1 MKKISIAIDGP
12 AGAGKSTISKVIAK
26 KLGIIYVDTGAMYRA
41 VALYAIRNG
50 VNTRNE
56 DGRLVSILDEIDVDI
71 AYKDGVQHIYLN
83 GEDVSDA
90 IREPEVSMGASN
102 VAVVAQVRLKLVE
115 LQRELAKKQSVI
127 MDGRDI
133 GTYVL
138 PDADVK
144 IFLTAT
150 AEERAKRRFDELCA
164 KGIKSSY
171 DEVLCDMK
179 KRDLNDS
186 TRDFAPLKQDDDAAL
201 IDTTKY
207 NFDESVEMILSHINA
222 HLNA

>member
-56 DGRLVSILDEIDVDI
+56 DGRLESILGEINVDI
-71 AYKDGVQHIYLN
+71 AYEDGVQHIYLN

-102 VAVVAQVRLKLVE
+102 VAVVPSVRLKLVE

-150 AEERAKRRFDELCA
+150 AEERAKRRFDELQA
-164 KGIKSSY
+164 KGIESSY

-186 TRDFAPLKQDDDAAL
+186 TRDFAPLRQADDAAL

-207 NFDESVEMILSHINA
+207 NFDESVKMILSHINA

>member
-56 DGRLVSILDEIDVDI
+56 DGRLESILDEIEVDI
-71 AYKDGVQHIYLN
+71 AYEDGVQHIYLN

-102 VAVVAQVRLKLVE
+102 VAVVPSVRLKLVE

-150 AEERAKRRFDELCA
+150 AEERAKRRFDELQA
-164 KGIKSSY
+164 KGIESSY

-186 TRDFAPLKQDDDAAL
+186 TRDFAPLKQADDAAL

-207 NFDESVEMILSHINA
+207 NFDESVKMILSHINA